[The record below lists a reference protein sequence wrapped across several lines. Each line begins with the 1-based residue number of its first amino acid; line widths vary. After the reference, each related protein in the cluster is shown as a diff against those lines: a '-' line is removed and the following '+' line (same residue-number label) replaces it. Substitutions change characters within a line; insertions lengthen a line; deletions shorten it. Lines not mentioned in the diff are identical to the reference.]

1 MLFHFSLAGFCLY
14 IPVFG
19 VERPVEDEMD
29 RVRTEYEEDNMIR
42 LPVTR
47 VDKRKRKQQA
57 RALMGGGTT
66 LRDEFR
72 EQFEDL
78 ERINRIRPAR
88 GGTRGGAGGRAADVM
103 NALDAFRKG
112 KGVGSGGRGGGQGRD
127 GGRGG
132 GRGGGGN
139 RGRGGGGRF

>member
-1 MLFHFSLAGFCLY
+1 MISS
-14 IPVFG
+14 PVFG
-19 VERPVEDEMD
+19 VERPVEDEAD

-88 GGTRGGAGGRAADVM
+88 GGNRSGTGGGRAAEVM

-112 KGVGSGGRGGGQGRD
+112 KGSGHGSRG
-127 GGRGG
+127 GG
-132 GRGGGGN
+132 GRGGGG
-139 RGRGGGGRF
+139 RGGGSSGRGGGGRF